1 MAQEKEKCEGLQ
13 INLKAKKRPRFK
25 AGAELSSSVNSVDIG
40 VDHTI
45 ENETEMIDLS
55 IKIC

>member
-1 MAQEKEKCEGLQ
+1 MAEEKEKCEGLQ
-13 INLKAKKRPRFK
+13 INVKAKKRPRFK
-25 AGAELSSSVNSVDIG
+25 AGAELSSTVNSVDVA

-45 ENETEMIDLS
+45 ENDTEMIDLS

>member
-1 MAQEKEKCEGLQ
+1 MEQEEVKCDGLQ
-13 INLKAKKRPRFK
+13 ISLKAKKRPRFK
-25 AGAELSSSVNSVDIG
+25 AGAELSNSVNRVEVA